1 MGRRNIPDRLPQDGT
16 SKGNYT
22 SIGLGNEKGS
32 ISFGHIHEKG
42 DVTSGVMLRTPDGKH
57 FMSMDIDGQRKGW
70 TTFAGPGNFTVEAGD
85 DNKKTDCTIMVNSK
99 NGDISI
105 IARDGNIRLEG
116 NNIELVARGEGG
128 SAGNI
133 ICTATENFVI
143 KNTKKILMDS
153 SSFFRLSTTGTGE
166 VVANTC
172 LSIYGSIIKGVTD
185 AVAVKNSK
193 NTNQKFQRKCTGG
206 N

>member
-1 MGRRNIPDRLPQDGT
+1 MSEKTNYWSQKISAQDASIIFGGISPEKDVRSSFMVKALDGR
-16 SKGNYT
+16 
-22 SIGLGNEKGS
+22 
-32 ISFGHIHEKG
+32 
-42 DVTSGVMLRTPDGKH
+42 H
-57 FMSMDIDGQRKGW
+57 FLTMDQDGQRKGW
-70 TTFAGPGNFTVEAGD
+70 TTLAGPGNFTVEAGD
-85 DNKKTDCTIMVNSK
+85 DNKKTDLTIMFNSK

-105 IARDGNIRLEG
+105 VARDGNIRLEG